1 MYPLKVSECDWL
13 IVTTNVLLCC
23 WMAYVSN
30 KRLADSIFKSVRL
43 LLRWSGQQSF
53 SKSLGPRTLG
63 TKSAKHPTY
72 NKSCIVFAGLYVIF
86 KSNIISV
93 MQLLSLGQVR
103 SGQVRSGQVRS
114 GQIRSDQDR
123 RTMQQGEEGSHYD
136 NYILLSLESPYWCNI
151 STCNMHVMESLLW
164 ASLLTYLGTQ

>member
-1 MYPLKVSECDWL
+1 
-13 IVTTNVLLCC
+13 
-23 WMAYVSN
+23 MAYVSN

>member
-1 MYPLKVSECDWL
+1 
-13 IVTTNVLLCC
+13 
-23 WMAYVSN
+23 MAYVSN

-114 GQIRSDQDR
+114 GQVRSGQVRSGQVRSGQVRSGQDR
-123 RTMQQGEEGSHYD
+123 TGQDRTGQED
-136 NYILLSLESPYWCNI
+136 NA
-151 STCNMHVMESLLW
+151 TR
-164 ASLLTYLGTQ
+164 